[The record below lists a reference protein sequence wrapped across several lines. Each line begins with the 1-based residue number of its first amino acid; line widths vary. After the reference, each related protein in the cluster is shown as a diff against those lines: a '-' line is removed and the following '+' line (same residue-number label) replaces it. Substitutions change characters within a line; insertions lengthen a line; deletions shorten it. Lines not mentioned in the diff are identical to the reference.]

1 MSTSADANPAP
12 RPAAPEAQG
21 GRRNRVGWPEI
32 TAGTF
37 VALVLYA
44 VGILLFLRI
53 PAESTGLGG
62 LAQYAVSGLAPLG
75 GFAAAVL
82 VRVRGLGPFGLRR
95 VCAKWLAVAFGA
107 GILMIVLNIA
117 STTAIFLY
125 SGAQDTQAS
134 YQAAAAGGPAFF
146 AAALLLGGFLTPVG
160 EEFFFRGVLANA
172 LSRYG
177 QWVAVLVSSAV
188 FALAHGINYLL
199 PVAFVAGVVAA
210 VLLHRTR
217 SVWPGVVVHVVN
229 NSYSVIAPAV
239 MALMV

>member
-1 MSTSADANPAP
+1 MSANAEAHPGQRPTAP
-12 RPAAPEAQG
+12 DAQG
-21 GRRNRVGWPEI
+21 GRRPRVGWPEI
-32 TAGTF
+32 VVGTV

-44 VGILLFLRI
+44 VGILLFLQI
-53 PAESTGLGG
+53 PAESTELGG
-62 LAQYAVSGLAPLG
+62 LAQYAISGLAPLG

-95 VCAKWLAVAFGA
+95 VSAKWLAVAFGA
-107 GILMIVLNIA
+107 GILMIVLNVA

-134 YQAAAAGGPAFF
+134 YQAAAAGGLAFF
-146 AAALLLGGFLTPVG
+146 AAALLLGGVLTPIG
-160 EEFFFRGVLANA
+160 EEFFFRGILANA

-177 QWVAVLVSSAV
+177 QWVAVPVSSAV
-188 FALAHGINYLL
+188 FALAHGVNYLL
-199 PVAFVAGVVAA
+199 PVAFVAGVIAA